1 VNGTAEA
8 VPFQN
13 KMEARHLSRKFEEA
27 FQLAFELHQ
36 TKGKQGRKGK
46 DTPYVSHLMAVAALV
61 LEFGGSE
68 EEAIAALLHDAVEDQ
83 GGPKTLKL
91 IEERFG
97 AGVAQIVKDCS
108 DYIDGPKPA
117 WHERKTRY
125 IEHLPHVSASSRR
138 VSLADKIHNAGTILR
153 DVRYHGVKTFDHFN
167 GKRTGTLWYYD
178 ALARTFLEQKQDEMA
193 KELDRIVNELYA
205 AAHEERP
212 KELAVPEN

>member
-1 VNGTAEA
+1 MSI
-8 VPFQN
+8 

-36 TKGKQGRKGK
+36 TKGKQGRKEK

-83 GGPKTLKL
+83 GGRETLRL

-97 AGVAQIVKDCS
+97 QAVAKIVADCS
-108 DYIDGPKPA
+108 DSEGEPKPA
-117 WHERKTRY
+117 WYERKKKY
-125 IEHLPHVSASSRR
+125 IAHLTHVSAASRI

-153 DVRYHGVKTFDHFN
+153 DVREHGTKTFERFN
-167 GKRTGTLWYYD
+167 GKREGTLWYYD
-178 ALARTFLEQKQDEMA
+178 SLSRTFLAQNPDAMA

-205 AAHEERP
+205 AAKLERP
-212 KELAVPEN
+212 SEPALPEN